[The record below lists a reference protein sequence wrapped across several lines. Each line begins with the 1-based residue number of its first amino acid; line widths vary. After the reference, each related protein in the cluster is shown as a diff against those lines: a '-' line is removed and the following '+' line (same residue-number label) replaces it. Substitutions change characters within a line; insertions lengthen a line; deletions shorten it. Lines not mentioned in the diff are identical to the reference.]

1 MTLAVVGGLSSRKAH
16 FSACEVVVDDDHAHQ
31 TERGMAFRIRIKSS
45 RHIADQSLRPV
56 ICDSFRR
63 RVFR

>member
-1 MTLAVVGGLSSRKAH
+1 MTLAVVGWLSSRKAH
-16 FSACEVVVDDDHAHQ
+16 FSAFEVVVDVDHALQ
-31 TERGMAFRIRIKSS
+31 TELGTACRIRIKRS